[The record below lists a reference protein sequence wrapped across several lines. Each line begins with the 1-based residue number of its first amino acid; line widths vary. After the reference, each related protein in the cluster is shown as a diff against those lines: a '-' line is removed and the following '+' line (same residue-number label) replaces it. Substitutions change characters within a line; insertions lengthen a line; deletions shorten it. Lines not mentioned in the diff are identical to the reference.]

1 MVPLFNQCWT
11 FQILQTGCIMCTP
24 GTGKTLQLFLAFS
37 KYTLE
42 IILFNLIK
50 KWLFFVRKL
59 LFLFIHIFVTHFL
72 KCIQNILK
80 LYLVEYACW
89 FKQLGC
95 FKSFHVPYIPQTPS
109 VYIWS
114 KHESLHPPW
123 VLCALVNFL
132 NRFPNAFLEVKMF

>member
-1 MVPLFNQCWT
+1 
-11 FQILQTGCIMCTP
+11 MCTT

-50 KWLFFVRKL
+50 NDCFL
-59 LFLFIHIFVTHFL
+59 LENYCFLFIHIFVTHFL

-95 FKSFHVPYIPQTPS
+95 FKSFHVPYIPQAPS
-109 VYIWS
+109 ENVGGTYPGW
-114 KHESLHPPW
+114 
-123 VLCALVNFL
+123 NFL
-132 NRFPNAFLEVKMF
+132 VAGANTKVTI